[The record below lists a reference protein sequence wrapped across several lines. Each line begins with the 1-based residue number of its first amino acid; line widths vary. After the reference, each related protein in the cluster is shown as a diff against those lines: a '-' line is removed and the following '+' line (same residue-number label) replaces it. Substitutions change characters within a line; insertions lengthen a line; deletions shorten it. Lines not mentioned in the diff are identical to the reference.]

1 MNFPYYI
8 FHSYSIQSYSFY
20 IFICY
25 SYFLNINTVLN
36 ILL

>member
-8 FHSYSIQSYSFY
+8 FHSYSIQSYSFH

-25 SYFLNINTVLN
+25 SYFFKYQ
-36 ILL
+36 